1 MSTYRR
7 AEGCLA
13 EFGDGEAVRLLPPA
27 CMHYF
32 HAECVGEWLHAP
44 AHDTRPPFGAPLDP
58 AAAAF

>member
-32 HAECVGEWLHAP
+32 HAECVGEWLQHA
-44 AHDTRPPFGAPLDP
+44 HETCPPYRAPLDP
-58 AAAAF
+58 I

>member
-32 HAECVGEWLHAP
+32 HAECVGEWLQHA
-44 AHDTRPPFGAPLDP
+44 HETCPPRRAPLDP
-58 AAAAF
+58 I